1 MKRKHRTYENVTQAF
16 QRHLQR
22 ALKLQNKALQR
33 YIDASEHARE
43 LRDLVPHRTA
53 VAEAV
58 TRIIEGK
65 SNER

>member
-1 MKRKHRTYENVTQAF
+1 MKREHRTYENVTQAF

-22 ALKLQNKALQR
+22 ALKLQNKAWQR

-43 LRDLVPHRTA
+43 LRDLVLHRTA

-58 TRIIEGK
+58 TRIIRDEK
-65 SNER
+65 HD